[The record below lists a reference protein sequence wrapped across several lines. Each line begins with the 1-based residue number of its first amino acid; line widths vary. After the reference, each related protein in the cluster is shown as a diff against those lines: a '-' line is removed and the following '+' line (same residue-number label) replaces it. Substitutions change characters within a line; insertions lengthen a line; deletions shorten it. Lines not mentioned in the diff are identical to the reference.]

1 MESSAYFDLA
11 SNKVVA
17 NPRTLETNYNITPV
31 EPAPVANIQTLPVTL
46 VLQEALFTGSVTSA
60 NWTFAVSVLDKLWI
74 SKKTSLYFGK
84 TATINRSVYHGNV
97 KIVNHKLSLDV
108 SVTAYNM
115 FGDVARSTQHMQMFF
130 LERNKQ
136 NQMLFQFEQNRNSLT
151 LKFAA
156 MLDKF

>member
-1 MESSAYFDLA
+1 MESSAYFDVA
-11 SNKVVA
+11 SDKVVA
-17 NPRTLETNYNITPV
+17 NPRTLAANYNITPAGT
-31 EPAPVANIQTLPVTL
+31 APVANIQILPVTL

-84 TATINRSVYHGNV
+84 TATINRPVFHGNV

-115 FGDVARSTQHMQMFF
+115 YGDVARSTQHLQMFF
-130 LERNKQ
+130 LEGNKQ
-136 NQMLFQFEQNRNSLT
+136 DQMLFQFEQNRNSLT

-156 MLDKF
+156 ILDK

>member
-1 MESSAYFDLA
+1 MESSAYFDVA
-11 SNKVVA
+11 SDKVVA
-17 NPRTLETNYNITPV
+17 NPDPVATDYNIIPV
-31 EPAPVANIQTLPVTL
+31 KPAPLANIQTLPVTL

-84 TATINRSVYHGNV
+84 TATINRPVFHGNV
-97 KIVNHKLSLDV
+97 KLVNHKLSLDV

-115 FGDVARSTQHMQMFF
+115 YGDVASSTQHLQMFF
-130 LERNKQ
+130 LEGNKQ
-136 NQMLFQFEQNRNSLT
+136 DQMLFQFEQNRNSLT